1 MTNKSGFSDQ
11 FAAATVGQSIL
22 GLMGWSAPPKRLQ
35 MSQNVVNHLNRINRS
50 EPPMTISVL
59 GIDIGK
65 NNFHLFGVDD
75 QGSKVIRKKLSRKN
89 LLEYV
94 ANLEPC
100 IIAMEACGGA
110 HYLARLFKNYGHT
123 VKLISPQFVKPYV
136 KTNKNDYNDAEAI
149 AEAASRPS
157 MRFVPVKT
165 SEQQAWQ
172 LLHRYRQQA
181 VDQRTALV
189 NQIRGSLLEE
199 GIVVAQGIGKVRAQ
213 LPRILEDAEN
223 GLHSLTRELLHGL
236 SEELAS
242 LDKRIQQYDQKIQE
256 LAENDDECRRMMT
269 MPGIGAITATALKA
283 AVGDATYFKSGRHLA
298 AWLGLVP
305 RQHSTG
311 GKSVLLGISKRGD
324 KYLRTL
330 LIHGA
335 RSVLHC
341 LKNKDDRC
349 KKWVSQLNERSNHN
363 VAAVGL
369 ANKMARIVWVIMTRN
384 EVYKAA

>member
-1 MTNKSGFSDQ
+1 
-11 FAAATVGQSIL
+11 
-22 GLMGWSAPPKRLQ
+22 
-35 MSQNVVNHLNRINRS
+35 
-50 EPPMTISVL
+50 
-59 GIDIGK
+59 
-65 NNFHLFGVDD
+65 
-75 QGSKVIRKKLSRKN
+75 
-89 LLEYV
+89 
-94 ANLEPC
+94 
-100 IIAMEACGGA
+100 
-110 HYLARLFKNYGHT
+110 
-123 VKLISPQFVKPYV
+123 
-136 KTNKNDYNDAEAI
+136 YNDAEAI
-149 AEAASRPS
+149 TEAASRPS

-236 SEELAS
+236 SEELVR
-242 LDKRIQQYDQKIQE
+242 LDQRIQQYDQKIQE
-256 LAENDDECRRMMT
+256 LACNDNICRRLMT
-269 MPGIGAITATALKA
+269 MPGIGAIIATALRA
-283 AVGDATYFKSGRHLA
+283 AIGDATYFHSGRHLA
-298 AWLGLVP
+298 AWMGLVP

-341 LKNKDDRC
+341 LKNQDDRC

-363 VAAVGL
+363 VATVGL